1 MSGKQILTSSSRS
14 VKGALYGSLRR
25 VGSIGKKKAS
35 RSKSVSNLQAL
46 FNPIDDS
53 ALSTSTSSVSAAPIP
68 FDKENSEASLK
79 YGASIPCVASL
90 TSQALALFFEQE
102 SHCPC

>member
-1 MSGKQILTSSSRS
+1 MSGKQLLTSSSRS

-53 ALSTSTSSVSAAPIP
+53 ALSLSAAAVPAAPIV

-79 YGASIPCVASL
+79 YASA
-90 TSQALALFFEQE
+90 
-102 SHCPC
+102 